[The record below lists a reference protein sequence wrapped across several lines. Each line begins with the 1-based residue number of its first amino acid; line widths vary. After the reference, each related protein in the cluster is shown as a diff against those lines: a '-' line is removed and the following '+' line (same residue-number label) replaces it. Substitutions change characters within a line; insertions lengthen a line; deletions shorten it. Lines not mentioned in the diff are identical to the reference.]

1 MRSVLDVDVG
11 LPPGLWLPTAD
22 EPVDRFRSE
31 VFNHSNH
38 PYEDIVDFGV
48 FATAMTALA
57 ANDKRP
63 SFMPSQM
70 ILLELYTAGYGVQP
84 KRVQRVYGGESRLQR
99 ALGFYPN
106 RSKPGKE
113 EIFER
118 CRWMAEFVLPKVI
131 EPNPALKTVH
141 GILSWGTKRNLLPST
156 DVVRSAV
163 NGDTTEIRRIFGIEK
178 PDTLVRVTK
187 RDLFKFGAKIIDE
200 NGGPLGQDAIDQEYP
215 YEFLRA
221 PYHTIIVHFGTLNAF
236 WEHFGYFSDART
248 MGANKLLEVG
258 VRLAI
263 ENEGFNFSR
272 DDINRLSKQKRFPSS
287 FPLIRL
293 FGSYV
298 AYREAVRQEYEIF
311 LIMAKELSAAGV
323 CDEVIKIVGASYS
336 TDETYA
342 QITNKNILALS
353 KISASKPA
361 AKLVRNILRKGF
373 DLRDD
378 ELWEM
383 QTEDFR
389 TSLTALGIKSPDE
402 ISYIFGLVP
411 RV

>member
-178 PDTLVRVTK
+178 PDTLVLVTK

-200 NGGPLGQDAIDQEYP
+200 NGGPLGQGPEPHHVPD
-215 YEFLRA
+215 EFVAVEAGVSNPDPVGGPLQPGSPAEEVRR
-221 PYHTIIVHFGTLNAF
+221 L
-236 WEHFGYFSDART
+236 
-248 MGANKLLEVG
+248 LLEGLEPGGLEALASVVG
-258 VRLAI
+258 
-263 ENEGFNFSR
+263 EG
-272 DDINRLSKQKRFPSS
+272 
-287 FPLIRL
+287 
-293 FGSYV
+293 
-298 AYREAVRQEYEIF
+298 
-311 LIMAKELSAAGV
+311 
-323 CDEVIKIVGASYS
+323 DE
-336 TDETYA
+336 D
-342 QITNKNILALS
+342 
-353 KISASKPA
+353 
-361 AKLVRNILRKGF
+361 F
-373 DLRDD
+373 DL
-378 ELWEM
+378 EHVS
-383 QTEDFR
+383 F
-389 TSLTALGIKSPDE
+389 
-402 ISYIFGLVP
+402 LVIRGGARFARRP
-411 RV
+411 AFPANR